1 VSRVDGGPARGPLPE
16 SPARQRTA
24 HGWLVVLAVLLTV
37 HLVALYW
44 PRVAVDGPV
53 TWSDKAVHVAVFALP
68 AAAGLL
74 AGLRPAYVL
83 VPLALHAPLSEILQ
97 HAVLPHRSGDPAD
110 VVADLVGVVLG
121 ATVGMV
127 GRARARW

>member
-1 VSRVDGGPARGPLPE
+1 M
-16 SPARQRTA
+16 
-24 HGWLVVLAVLLTV
+24 VVLAVLLAV

-53 TWSDKAVHVAVFALP
+53 TWSDKAVHVALFALP
-68 AAAGLL
+68 AAAGVL

-83 VPLALHAPLSEILQ
+83 VPLALHAPLSEVLQ

-110 VVADLVGVVLG
+110 VVADLAGVVLG
-121 ATVGMV
+121 ATVGVV
-127 GRARARW
+127 GRARSRW